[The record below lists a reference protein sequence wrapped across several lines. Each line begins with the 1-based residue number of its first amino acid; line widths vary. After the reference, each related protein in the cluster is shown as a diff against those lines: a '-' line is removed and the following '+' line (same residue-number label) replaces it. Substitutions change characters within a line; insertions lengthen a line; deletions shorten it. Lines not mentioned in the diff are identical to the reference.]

1 MTCGFSRVIG
11 AGHDGKPPWVSRD
24 SYERVLWQCRQ
35 HGGSDGSGLSATGA
49 AGGTDTSRSI
59 SFGGGVPGGGV
70 PVRYQRFSTTF
81 GGIFGEGRC
90 VFGLSDD
97 FLFLS
102 MKVMTLIVRKND
114 SAHQDPSGLR
124 IK

>member
-1 MTCGFSRVIG
+1 MMANLRGSVETPTIG
-11 AGHDGKPPWVSRD
+11 SFGSVDSTVAVMARAFPPLVPLA
-24 SYERVLWQCRQ
+24 EPTPV
-35 HGGSDGSGLSATGA
+35 A
-49 AGGTDTSRSI
+49 ASPS
-59 SFGGGVPGGGV
+59 GGGVPGGGV

-90 VFGLSDD
+90 AFGLSDD